1 VIAVQEAHL
10 PGANT
15 ILLTTYLTIGLSV
28 LAHGITAAPLAS
40 RYADWYESH
49 PGDHRPVMESTA
61 AANIAPAEPFA
72 AISPREL
79 GILRIIPRTS
89 GASCVRFLPFLS
101 SSSSSLFH
109 SIGRVAG

>member
-1 VIAVQEAHL
+1 MFRDATSRCLIGCAFAVIAVQEAHL

-49 PGDHRPVMESTA
+49 PGDRRPVMESTA
-61 AANIAPAEPFA
+61 AAEHRPRGAVRRDLA
-72 AISPREL
+72 A
-79 GILRIIPRTS
+79 
-89 GASCVRFLPFLS
+89 
-101 SSSSSLFH
+101 
-109 SIGRVAG
+109 